1 MHNNCRN
8 TLQNIPWKLQDLR
21 YNITTRIAFSLVY
34 FIRRQSL
41 EMGIRQ
47 IERIQ
52 PLQSYIS

>member
-8 TLQNIPWKLQDLR
+8 ALQNIPWKPRDLR

-47 IERIQ
+47 IERIH